1 MSGDEERLRC
11 YYPDLH
17 KITYASENIVVG
29 RHGDSEWAVSLNERD
44 GYKASMLT
52 ILLERKMNILGSI
65 PMINFSICS
74 YYIYSWGNCAI
85 RWSRWRSRDETWR
98 RNMKNNSEA

>member
-52 ILLERKMNILGSI
+52 ILLERKMNIHRSI
-65 PMINFSICS
+65 PMIILP
-74 YYIYSWGNCAI
+74 YVPYVYSWGNCAI

-98 RNMKNNSEA
+98 RNMRNNSEA